1 MFSLVQ
7 NKTEKMKTS
16 VIKIGQVQL
25 SPHNVLFISVYIM
38 ISGYT
43 HQGLDD
49 IDDYRQQSHSFY
61 CLLSTITTCSF

>member
-25 SPHNVLFISVYIM
+25 SPHNVLLIYVYIM

-49 IDDYRQQSHSFY
+49 IDD
-61 CLLSTITTCSF
+61 

>member
-7 NKTEKMKTS
+7 NKTKKMKTS

-25 SPHNVLFISVYIM
+25 SPHNVLLISVYIM

-49 IDDYRQQSHSFY
+49 NDDDRKQIHSLY
-61 CLLSTITTCSF
+61 CLLSTISYF